1 MDQEKKSLSFILIL
15 LVSVMFMLIVG
26 QWIVVNNIL
35 QSVPLEYF
43 YIKIQPP
50 ILVRLLYVLLIVF
63 MLYLTP
69 AKKIKWVEENLNLCI
84 VVMFLFGVLLVLGFT
99 SVSIYNLLIFPLVF
113 LLYTYFAIVVI
124 SSLSKGK
131 LRDDKS
137 IFGVSCVDSDFYF
150 DFETE
155 QGTLRIHKP
164 QQNIWIDGG
173 PGSGKSASWIKG
185 MIAQCAERNYA
196 GFIYDWEG
204 DPLSDGSPILGKV
217 AYGSIQEYTERN
229 KCHLQFGFINF
240 SDMMRTSRV
249 NVFSSKYV
257 PLQSS
262 ELFIKNISITL
273 LKNLEPAWKEKTD
286 FWANGAITFVSS
298 VAYKCFKERDKG
310 INTLA
315 HVIAFCLHN
324 YEEVFAWLSE
334 DEEISL
340 SMSSLLSGWQL
351 GASQQTAGVV
361 SSAQTPLSK
370 LNNKYIFWVLSPS
383 EDEELNL
390 DITNKNHPTLL
401 CIGNS
406 PKIKEAVSPAIS
418 CIASVIMSQM
428 NNPGKCK
435 SVFMVDEFPTINLQ
449 GIDTFIGTA
458 RKHYV
463 STILALQDF
472 NQAVRDYGDKSAN
485 ILKASCGSQAFGMT
499 GNDKTSQDV
508 EKLFGEVK
516 QVQESYSQQ
525 DSGGGSRSES
535 LQKEKIFKARDL
547 AGQSAGHFVGK
558 IANGKP
564 AYFNLQMK
572 ECKYFEKEIPLFS
585 KKVNTGDD
593 KLDSEIMDSIVEK
606 NYFSIL
612 RKVKEV
618 LEDYKPKP
626 NN

>member
-1 MDQEKKSLSFILIL
+1 M
-15 LVSVMFMLIVG
+15 
-26 QWIVVNNIL
+26 
-35 QSVPLEYF
+35 
-43 YIKIQPP
+43 
-50 ILVRLLYVLLIVF
+50 
-63 MLYLTP
+63 
-69 AKKIKWVEENLNLCI
+69 
-84 VVMFLFGVLLVLGFT
+84 
-99 SVSIYNLLIFPLVF
+99 
-113 LLYTYFAIVVI
+113 
-124 SSLSKGK
+124 
-131 LRDDKS
+131 
-137 IFGVSCVDSDFYF
+137 
-150 DFETE
+150 
-155 QGTLRIHKP
+155 
-164 QQNIWIDGG
+164 
-173 PGSGKSASWIKG
+173 
-185 MIAQCAERNYA
+185 
-196 GFIYDWEG
+196 
-204 DPLSDGSPILGKV
+204 
-217 AYGSIQEYTERN
+217 
-229 KCHLQFGFINF
+229 
-240 SDMMRTSRV
+240 
-249 NVFSSKYV
+249 
-257 PLQSS
+257 
-262 ELFIKNISITL
+262 
-273 LKNLEPAWKEKTD
+273 
-286 FWANGAITFVSS
+286 
-298 VAYKCFKERDKG
+298 
-310 INTLA
+310 A

>member
-1 MDQEKKSLSFILIL
+1 M
-15 LVSVMFMLIVG
+15 
-26 QWIVVNNIL
+26 
-35 QSVPLEYF
+35 
-43 YIKIQPP
+43 
-50 ILVRLLYVLLIVF
+50 
-63 MLYLTP
+63 
-69 AKKIKWVEENLNLCI
+69 
-84 VVMFLFGVLLVLGFT
+84 
-99 SVSIYNLLIFPLVF
+99 
-113 LLYTYFAIVVI
+113 
-124 SSLSKGK
+124 
-131 LRDDKS
+131 
-137 IFGVSCVDSDFYF
+137 
-150 DFETE
+150 
-155 QGTLRIHKP
+155 
-164 QQNIWIDGG
+164 
-173 PGSGKSASWIKG
+173 
-185 MIAQCAERNYA
+185 
-196 GFIYDWEG
+196 
-204 DPLSDGSPILGKV
+204 
-217 AYGSIQEYTERN
+217 
-229 KCHLQFGFINF
+229 
-240 SDMMRTSRV
+240 
-249 NVFSSKYV
+249 
-257 PLQSS
+257 
-262 ELFIKNISITL
+262 
-273 LKNLEPAWKEKTD
+273 
-286 FWANGAITFVSS
+286 
-298 VAYKCFKERDKG
+298 
-310 INTLA
+310 
-315 HVIAFCLHN
+315 
-324 YEEVFAWLSE
+324 
-334 DEEISL
+334 
-340 SMSSLLSGWQL
+340 
-351 GASQQTAGVV
+351 
-361 SSAQTPLSK
+361 
-370 LNNKYIFWVLSPS
+370 
-383 EDEELNL
+383 
-390 DITNKNHPTLL
+390 
-401 CIGNS
+401 
-406 PKIKEAVSPAIS
+406 
-418 CIASVIMSQM
+418 
-428 NNPGKCK
+428 
-435 SVFMVDEFPTINLQ
+435 Q